1 MISRVKTGRA
11 AQRALRFQC
20 HTRQSD
26 RRSYAVPPAPSGSYS
41 FQTGENRGVKF
52 GSRDLPGPTTQLAVV
67 AKAGTRYQPLPGVS
81 EGLEKFAFK
90 STEKRSSLRITRET
104 ELLGAELYAYHSREN
119 LVIGAKFLRD
129 DLPYFVELLGEVITQ
144 TSFWQYELN
153 EQVVPT
159 IKIHQER
166 FLANVDEF
174 ALNAA
179 HSVAFHRGLGTPLH
193 PMSSIPLTKYLSM
206 ESIGMFS
213 RSAWAKPNFAVVAN
227 GANHEEL
234 SQWVGDFFRDATETF
249 PKYPSPP
256 KTVPTK
262 YHGGELRLAH
272 DGGNCLVIAFP
283 GSGAFYGAHY
293 KPEIAVLSSLLGGQ
307 SNIKWSPGFS
317 LLSKATRGQP
327 FARVSTRNH
336 TYSDAGLLVISLSG
350 DASNIREASHNVVE
364 ILKGIASGDISKE
377 DITKARAFAKFR
389 SMEAGQRVGTGLELT
404 GAGLIQSGKAWQI
417 DGIGKAIEEVTET
430 KVKDV
435 SV

>member
-11 AQRALRFQC
+11 VQRALRFQC
-20 HTRQSD
+20 HNRQGD

-41 FQTGENRGVKF
+41 FQTGEIRGVKF

-90 STEKRSSLRITRET
+90 HGKALIFKNNTRDGIARGRI
-104 ELLGAELYAYHSREN
+104 
-119 LVIGAKFLRD
+119 VI
-129 DLPYFVELLGEVITQ
+129 
-144 TSFWQYELN
+144 
-153 EQVVPT
+153 PT
-159 IKIHQER
+159 IKVHQER

-193 PMSSIPLTKYLSM
+193 PSSSIPLTRYLSM

-234 SQWVGDFFRDATETF
+234 SQWVGDFFRDATETY

-256 KTVPTK
+256 KTIPTK
-262 YHGGELRLAH
+262 YHGGESRVAH
-272 DGGNCLVIAFP
+272 DGGNCLIIAFP
-283 GSGAFYGAHY
+283 GSGAFYGSHY

-327 FARVSTRNH
+327 FVRVSTRNH

-350 DASNIREASHNVVE
+350 DASNIREASHNVIE
-364 ILKGIASGDISKE
+364 ILKGIAGGDISKE

-430 KVKDV
+430 KVKDAAKSLLEGRATISAV
-435 SV
+435 GDSYILPFGEELGLNV